1 MQVIENE
8 IMDGYQREE
17 DSPGNDIYSLRLVP
31 LNLVNEFFNFDDPN
45 QDKFLDD
52 MKDMIKN
59 WLERLKLLLYNSE
72 KIKKKQEDAWGVD

>member
-1 MQVIENE
+1 MQVLENE

-31 LNLVNEFFNFDDPN
+31 LNLVNEFFNFDDPH
-45 QDKFLDD
+45 QDKFLDE

-59 WLERLKLLLYNSE
+59 WLQRLNLLLRNAE
-72 KIKKKQEDAWGVD
+72 FIKEKQEGHWIS